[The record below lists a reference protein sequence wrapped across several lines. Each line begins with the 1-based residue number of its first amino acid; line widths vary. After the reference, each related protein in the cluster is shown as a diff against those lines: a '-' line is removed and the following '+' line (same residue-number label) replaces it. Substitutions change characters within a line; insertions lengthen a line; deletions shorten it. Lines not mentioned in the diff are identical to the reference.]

1 MYEVGVSI
9 SKNDFRLRSELSG
22 QRRQKAKRFPSS
34 VVTDRLGSQEKS
46 FSTLTWK
53 LKERGMLVLT
63 RKLGESIAIDDH
75 IKIRVV
81 QIKGKQVR
89 LGIEAPKD
97 TKIHREE
104 VYMAIQS
111 QNTESAQATSEAARG
126 VAKLLKP

>member
-1 MYEVGVSI
+1 
-9 SKNDFRLRSELSG
+9 
-22 QRRQKAKRFPSS
+22 
-34 VVTDRLGSQEKS
+34 
-46 FSTLTWK
+46 
-53 LKERGMLVLT
+53 MLVLT

-104 VYMAIQS
+104 VYQAIQT
-111 QNTESAQATSEAARG
+111 QNEQSALSSSESSRA
-126 VAKLLKP
+126 VAKLLKT

>member
-1 MYEVGVSI
+1 
-9 SKNDFRLRSELSG
+9 
-22 QRRQKAKRFPSS
+22 
-34 VVTDRLGSQEKS
+34 
-46 FSTLTWK
+46 
-53 LKERGMLVLT
+53 MLVLT

-104 VYMAIQS
+104 VYLAIQE
-111 QNTESAQATSEAARG
+111 QNEQSASVSSEKTRS
-126 VAKLLKP
+126 VSRLLKTEK

>member
-1 MYEVGVSI
+1 
-9 SKNDFRLRSELSG
+9 
-22 QRRQKAKRFPSS
+22 
-34 VVTDRLGSQEKS
+34 
-46 FSTLTWK
+46 
-53 LKERGMLVLT
+53 MLVLT

-104 VYMAIQS
+104 VYLSIQDQNKQSS
-111 QNTESAQATSEAARG
+111 QSNSEKSQAVAQ
-126 VAKLLKP
+126 LLKTPKGE

>member
-1 MYEVGVSI
+1 
-9 SKNDFRLRSELSG
+9 
-22 QRRQKAKRFPSS
+22 
-34 VVTDRLGSQEKS
+34 
-46 FSTLTWK
+46 
-53 LKERGMLVLT
+53 MLVLT

-104 VYMAIQS
+104 VYLAIQN
-111 QNTESAQATSEAARG
+111 QNQESVTANPESTKA
-126 VAKLLKP
+126 VADLLKGK

>member
-1 MYEVGVSI
+1 
-9 SKNDFRLRSELSG
+9 
-22 QRRQKAKRFPSS
+22 
-34 VVTDRLGSQEKS
+34 
-46 FSTLTWK
+46 
-53 LKERGMLVLT
+53 MLVLT

-104 VYMAIQS
+104 VYQAIKT
-111 QNTESAQATSEAARG
+111 QNEQASTVSHDSARS
-126 VAKLLKP
+126 VSKLLKP